1 MFCSTNLTRIH
12 VLHRN
17 ALVTHAVSD
26 QYGTW
31 EFTATPSA
39 GMCSLLGNNVHLAHD
54 SGGISHE
61 FGVVSMSSNFVE
73 FLLNTKNQALE
84 RISQVQHYQTRTC
97 FNPCSKQGTR
107 SGEEFHTSSG
117 WVLCFRT
124 GLNSCSVQ
132 ETTIVLLSVFF
143 LFFFFEAELPLN
155 PSLYFSNLDAVQGK
169 DMPPHTSSSSN
180 LSLC

>member
-1 MFCSTNLTRIH
+1 
-12 VLHRN
+12 
-17 ALVTHAVSD
+17 
-26 QYGTW
+26 
-31 EFTATPSA
+31 
-39 GMCSLLGNNVHLAHD
+39 MCSLLGNNVHLAHD

-61 FGVVSMSSNFVE
+61 FGVVSTSSNFVE

-132 ETTIVLLSVFF
+132 ETTIVLLFF
-143 LFFFFEAELPLN
+143 LFVFFFEAELPLN

-169 DMPPHTSSSSN
+169 DMPPHTSPSSN